1 MLRTWMLT
9 ALALALAIAPAPRG
23 QEVPIPAPPQLGVN
37 SYILI
42 DHATGDTIAES
53 NPDEILEPASLTKL
67 MTAYTVFKALDDGQA
82 SLDDEVRVSE
92 RAWGTEG
99 SRTFIELGTLVSV
112 EDLLQGMIVQS
123 GNDASVALAEHVAGS
138 EEVFADL
145 MNFYADQ
152 LGMESSSFRN
162 STGLPDPDHYMT
174 ARDAATIARAIIAE
188 FPEYYMWYSQREFTY
203 NDIEQFNRNSLLWRD
218 ESVDGLK
225 TGYTEAAGYCLVTS
239 AERSGMRLVSVVM
252 GSHSA
257 EARANDS
264 QALLNYGFRFFETF
278 RLYSEGDEVTSA
290 RVWKGETDT
299 VSLGVA
305 EDYSL
310 TIPKGRYDS
319 LNSDTT
325 LDTELTAPIE
335 AGTTL
340 GTVTI
345 SMNDDELAVLPLV
358 ALTDVGEAGLWQR
371 IKDEISLWFQ

>member
-9 ALALALAIAPAPRG
+9 AFTLAIASSLHG
-23 QEVPIPAPPQLGVN
+23 QEVPIPAPPQLGVK

-42 DHATGDTIAES
+42 DHATGDIVAEN

-67 MTAYTVFKALDDGQA
+67 MTAYTVFKALGDGQINLDDG
-82 SLDDEVRVSE
+82 VRVSE

-99 SRTFIELGTLVSV
+99 SRTFIEVGSTVTV

-174 ARDAATIARAIIAE
+174 ARDAATIARAIITE

-203 NDIEQFNRNSLLWRD
+203 NEIEQLNRNSLLWRD

-252 GSHSA
+252 GSQSA

-264 QALLNYGFRFFETF
+264 QALLNYGFRFFETY
-278 RLYSEGDEVTSA
+278 RLYSGGDEVATA

-299 VSLGVA
+299 VSLGIA
-305 EDYSL
+305 EDHFL

-335 AGTTL
+335 AGSTL

-345 SMNDDELAVLPLV
+345 TMNDEELAVLPLV
-358 ALTDVGEAGLWQR
+358 ALADVGEAGLWKR
-371 IKDEISLWFQ
+371 IKDEIILWFE

>member
-9 ALALALAIAPAPRG
+9 AFTLAIAPVLHG
-23 QEVPIPAPPQLGVN
+23 QEVPIPAPPQLGVK

-42 DHATGDTIAES
+42 DHATGDIVAES

-67 MTAYTVFKALDDGQA
+67 MTAYTVFKALGDGQVN
-82 SLDDEVRVSE
+82 LDDEVRVSE

-99 SRTFIELGTLVSV
+99 SRTFIELGTAVSV

-123 GNDASVALAEHVAGS
+123 GNDASVALAEHVAGT

-174 ARDAATIARAIIAE
+174 ARDAATIARAIITE

-203 NDIEQFNRNSLLWRD
+203 NDIEQPNRNLLLWRD

-225 TGYTEAAGYCLVTS
+225 TGFTEAAGYCLVTS
-239 AERSGMRLVSVVM
+239 AVRAGMRLVSVVM

-264 QALLNYGFRFFETF
+264 QALLNYGFRFFETY
-278 RLYSEGDEVTSA
+278 RLYSEGDEVTTA
-290 RVWKGETDT
+290 RVWKGETET
-299 VSLGVA
+299 VALGVA
-305 EDYSL
+305 QDYFL

-319 LNSDTT
+319 LDSATA

-335 AGTTL
+335 AGMAL

-345 SMNDDELAVLPLV
+345 TMNDEELAVLPLV
-358 ALTDVGEAGLWQR
+358 ALADVGEAGLWKR
-371 IKDEISLWFQ
+371 IKDEFILWFE

>member
-9 ALALALAIAPAPRG
+9 VFTLALAPALHG
-23 QEVPIPAPPQLGVN
+23 QEVPIPAPPQLGVKG
-37 SYILI
+37 YILI
-42 DHATGDTIAES
+42 DHATGDIVAES

-67 MTAYTVFKALDDGQA
+67 MTAYTVFKALEDELI
-82 SLDDEVRVSE
+82 SLDEEVRVSE

-99 SRTFIELGTLVSV
+99 SRTFIEIDTPVSV

-123 GNDASVALAEHVAGS
+123 GNDASVALAEHVAGT

-152 LGMESSSFRN
+152 LGMENSSFRN

-203 NDIEQFNRNSLLWRD
+203 NDIEQFNRNTLLWRD

-264 QALLNYGFRFFETF
+264 QALLNYGFRFFETY
-278 RLYSEGDEVTSA
+278 RLFSDGDEVTTA

-299 VSLGVA
+299 VSLGVS
-305 EDYSL
+305 EDHYL

-319 LNSDTT
+319 LNSETT

-345 SMNDDELAVLPLV
+345 SMNDEELAVLPLV
-358 ALTDVGEAGLWQR
+358 ALADVGEAGLWKR
-371 IKDEISLWFQ
+371 IKDEISLWFE

>member
-9 ALALALAIAPAPRG
+9 VFTLALAPALHG
-23 QEVPIPAPPQLGVN
+23 QEVPIPAPPQLGVKG
-37 SYILI
+37 YILI
-42 DHATGDTIAES
+42 DHATGDIVAES

-67 MTAYTVFKALDDGQA
+67 MTAYTVFKALADELI
-82 SLDDEVRVSE
+82 SLDDLVRVSE

-99 SRTFIELGTLVSV
+99 SRTFIEIDTPVSV

-152 LGMESSSFRN
+152 LGMENSSFRN

-203 NDIEQFNRNSLLWRD
+203 NDIEQFNRNTLLWRD

-264 QALLNYGFRFFETF
+264 QALLNYGFRFFETY
-278 RLYSEGDEVTSA
+278 RLFSDGDEVTTA
-290 RVWKGETDT
+290 RVWKGESDA
-299 VSLGVA
+299 VSLGVSQ
-305 EDYSL
+305 DHYL

-319 LNSDTT
+319 LNSETT
-325 LDTELTAPIE
+325 LDAELTAPIE

-345 SMNDDELAVLPLV
+345 SMNDEELAVLPLV
-358 ALTDVGEAGLWQR
+358 ALADVGEAGLWKR
-371 IKDEISLWFQ
+371 IKDEISLWFE

>member
-9 ALALALAIAPAPRG
+9 AFTLAIAPALQG
-23 QEVPIPAPPQLGVN
+23 QQVPIPAPPQLGVN
-37 SYILI
+37 GYVLI
-42 DHATGDTIAES
+42 DHATGDVIAES
-53 NPDEILEPASLTKL
+53 NPDEILDPASLTKL
-67 MTAYTVFKALDDGQA
+67 MTAYSVFKALEDGLI

-92 RAWGTEG
+92 KAWGTEG
-99 SRTFIELGTLVSV
+99 SRTFIQVGTTVSV

-123 GNDASVALAEHVAGS
+123 GNDASVALAEHVAGT
-138 EEVFADL
+138 EEAFADL
-145 MNFYADQ
+145 MNFYANL
-152 LGMESSSFRN
+152 LGMENSSFRN

-174 ARDAATIARAIIAE
+174 ARDAATIARAIISE
-188 FPEYYMWYSQREFTY
+188 FPEYYAWYSQREFTY

-264 QALLNYGFRFFETF
+264 QALLNYGFRFFETY
-278 RLYSEGDEVTSA
+278 RLYSEGDEVIAA
-290 RVWKGETDT
+290 RVWKGETES
-299 VSLGVA
+299 VPLGVA
-305 EDYSL
+305 EDYFL

-319 LNSDTT
+319 LVSDTT
-325 LDTELTAPIE
+325 VEEGLTAPIE
-335 AGTTL
+335 AGTLL

-345 SMNDDELAVLPLV
+345 SMNGEDLVELPLV
-358 ALTDVGEAGLWQR
+358 ALADVAEAGLWQR
-371 IKDEISLWFQ
+371 IKDGISLWFQ

>member
-9 ALALALAIAPAPRG
+9 AFTLAIAPALQG
-23 QEVPIPAPPQLGVN
+23 QEVPIPAPPQLGVK
-37 SYILI
+37 SYVLI
-42 DHATGDTIAES
+42 DHATGDVIAES
-53 NPDEILEPASLTKL
+53 NPDEILDPASLTKL
-67 MTAYTVFKALDDGQA
+67 MTAYTVFKALSDGQVN
-82 SLDDEVRVSE
+82 LDDEVRVSE

-99 SRTFIELGTLVSV
+99 SRTFIELGTAVSV

-123 GNDASVALAEHVAGS
+123 GNDASVALAEHVAGT

-174 ARDAATIARAIIAE
+174 ARDAATIARAIITE
-188 FPEYYMWYSQREFTY
+188 FPEYYMWYSQRQFTY
-203 NDIEQFNRNSLLWRD
+203 NEIEQFNRNSLLWRD

-252 GSHSA
+252 GSYSA

-264 QALLNYGFRFFETF
+264 QALLNYGFRFFETY
-278 RLYSEGDEVTSA
+278 RLYSGGDEVTTA

-299 VSLGVA
+299 VALGVA
-305 EDYSL
+305 EDHFL

-319 LNSDTT
+319 LNSETI

-335 AGTTL
+335 AGATL

-345 SMNDDELAVLPLV
+345 SMNDEELAALPLV
-358 ALTDVGEAGLWQR
+358 ALTDVGEAGLWKR
-371 IKDEISLWFQ
+371 IKDEISLWFE

>member
-9 ALALALAIAPAPRG
+9 AFALAITPALQG
-23 QEVPIPAPPQLGVN
+23 QEVPIPAPPQLGVKG
-37 SYILI
+37 YILI
-42 DHATGDTIAES
+42 DHATGDVITES
-53 NPDEILEPASLTKL
+53 NPDEILDPASLTKL
-67 MTAYTVFKALDDGQA
+67 MTAYTVFKALEDELI
-82 SLDDEVRVSE
+82 SLDDQVRVSE
-92 RAWGTEG
+92 KAWATEG
-99 SRTFIELGTLVSV
+99 SRTFIQVGTTVSV

-123 GNDASVALAEHVAGS
+123 GNDASVALAEHVAGT

-174 ARDAATIARAIIAE
+174 ARDAAAIARAIIAE
-188 FPEYYMWYSQREFTY
+188 FPEYYMWYSQRQFTY
-203 NDIEQFNRNSLLWRD
+203 NEIEQFNRNSLLWRD

-252 GSHSA
+252 GSYSA

-264 QALLNYGFRFFETF
+264 QALLNYGFRFFETY
-278 RLYSEGDEVTSA
+278 RLYSGGDEVTNA
-290 RVWKGETDT
+290 RVWKGESDT
-299 VSLGVA
+299 VALGVA
-305 EDYSL
+305 EDHFL

-319 LNSDTT
+319 LNSETT

-335 AGTTL
+335 AGATL

-345 SMNDDELAVLPLV
+345 SMNDEELAVLPLV
-358 ALTDVGEAGLWQR
+358 ALTDVGEAGLWDR
-371 IKDEISLWFQ
+371 IKDEISLWFE

>member
-9 ALALALAIAPAPRG
+9 VFTLALAPALHG
-23 QEVPIPAPPQLGVN
+23 QEVPIPAPPQLGVKG
-37 SYILI
+37 YILI
-42 DHATGDTIAES
+42 DHATGDIVAES

-67 MTAYTVFKALDDGQA
+67 MTAYTVFKALADELI
-82 SLDDEVRVSE
+82 SLDDLVRVSE

-99 SRTFIELGTLVSV
+99 SRTFIEIDTPVSV

-123 GNDASVALAEHVAGS
+123 GNDASVALAEHVAGT

-152 LGMESSSFRN
+152 LGMENSSFRN

-174 ARDAATIARAIIAE
+174 ARDAATIARAIITE

-203 NDIEQFNRNSLLWRD
+203 NDIEQFNRNTLLWRD

-264 QALLNYGFRFFETF
+264 HALLNYGFRFFETY
-278 RLYSEGDEVTSA
+278 RLFSDGDEVTTA
-290 RVWKGETDT
+290 RVWKGESDA
-299 VSLGVA
+299 VSLGVSQ
-305 EDYSL
+305 DHYL

-319 LNSDTT
+319 LNSETT
-325 LDTELTAPIE
+325 LDAELTAPIE

-345 SMNDDELAVLPLV
+345 SMNDEELAVLPLV
-358 ALTDVGEAGLWQR
+358 ALADVGEAGLWKR
-371 IKDEISLWFQ
+371 IKDEISLWFE

>member
-1 MLRTWMLT
+1 MLRIWMLT
-9 ALALALAIAPAPRG
+9 AVTLALAPALHG
-23 QEVPIPAPPQLGVN
+23 QEVPIPAPPQLGVKV
-37 SYILI
+37 YILI
-42 DHATGDTIAES
+42 EHDTGDIVAES

-67 MTAYTVFKALDDGQA
+67 MTAYTVFKALADELI
-82 SLDDEVRVSE
+82 SLDDLVRVSE
-92 RAWGTEG
+92 RAWGMEG
-99 SRTFIELGTLVSV
+99 SRTFIEIDTPVSV

-123 GNDASVALAEHVAGS
+123 GNDASVALAEHVAGT

-152 LGMESSSFRN
+152 LGMENSSFRN

-203 NDIEQFNRNSLLWRD
+203 NDIEQFNRNTLLWRD

-264 QALLNYGFRFFETF
+264 QALLNYGFRFFETY
-278 RLYSEGDEVTSA
+278 RLFSDGDEVTTA
-290 RVWKGETDT
+290 RVWKGETDS

-305 EDYSL
+305 QDHFL

-319 LNSDTT
+319 LNSETT

-345 SMNDDELAVLPLV
+345 SMNDEELVQLPLV
-358 ALTDVGEAGLWQR
+358 ALTDVSEAGLWQR

>member
-1 MLRTWMLT
+1 MLRTWLLT
-9 ALALALAIAPAPRG
+9 TFSLAIAPALHG
-23 QEVPIPAPPQLGVN
+23 QEVPIPAPPQLGVK

-42 DHATGDTIAES
+42 DHATGDVIAED

-67 MTAYTVFKALDDGQA
+67 MTAYTTFKALKDGQI

-92 RAWGTEG
+92 KAWGTEG
-99 SRTFIELGTLVSV
+99 SRTFIDVGSQVSV

-138 EEVFADL
+138 EDTFAQQ
-145 MNFYADQ
+145 MNHYAGL
-152 LGMESSSFRN
+152 LGMASSSFRN

-174 ARDAATIARAIIAE
+174 ARDAAAVARAIIAE
-188 FPEYYMWYSQREFTY
+188 FPEYYGWYSQREFTY

-218 ESVDGLK
+218 PSVDGLK

-239 AERSGMRLVSVVM
+239 AERSDMRLVSVVM

-264 QALLNYGFRFFETF
+264 QALLNYGFRFFETYK
-278 RLYSEGDEVTSA
+278 LYSDGDEVTTA

-299 VSLGVA
+299 LSLGVA
-305 EDYSL
+305 KDYFL

-319 LNSDTT
+319 LNADTT
-325 LDTELTAPIE
+325 VDAELTAPIE

-345 SMNDDELAVLPLV
+345 SMNDEALAVLPLV

-371 IKDEISLWFQ
+371 IKDEISLWFE

>member
-9 ALALALAIAPAPRG
+9 VFALALAPALHG
-23 QEVPIPAPPQLGVN
+23 QEVPIPAPPQLGVKG
-37 SYILI
+37 YILI
-42 DHATGDTIAES
+42 DHATGDIVAES

-67 MTAYTVFKALDDGQA
+67 MTAYTVFKALEDELI
-82 SLDDEVRVSE
+82 SLDEEVRVSE

-99 SRTFIELGTLVSV
+99 SRTFIEIDTPVSV

-123 GNDASVALAEHVAGS
+123 GNDASVALAEHVAGT

-152 LGMESSSFRN
+152 LGMENSSFRN

-203 NDIEQFNRNSLLWRD
+203 NDIEQFNRNTLLWRD

-264 QALLNYGFRFFETF
+264 QALLNYGFRFFETY
-278 RLYSEGDEVTSA
+278 RLFSDGDEVTTA

-299 VSLGVA
+299 VSLGVS
-305 EDYSL
+305 EDHYL

-319 LNSDTT
+319 LNSETT

-345 SMNDDELAVLPLV
+345 SMNDEELAVLPLV
-358 ALTDVGEAGLWQR
+358 ALADVGEAGLWKR
-371 IKDEISLWFQ
+371 IKDEISLWFE

>member
-9 ALALALAIAPAPRG
+9 AFALAITPALQG
-23 QEVPIPAPPQLGVN
+23 QEVPIPAPPQLGVKG
-37 SYILI
+37 YILI
-42 DHATGDTIAES
+42 DHATGDVIAES
-53 NPDEILEPASLTKL
+53 NPDEILDPASLTKL
-67 MTAYTVFKALDDGQA
+67 MTAYTVFKALEDELI
-82 SLDDEVRVSE
+82 SLDDQVRVSE
-92 RAWGTEG
+92 KAWATEG
-99 SRTFIELGTLVSV
+99 SRTFIQVGTTVSV

-123 GNDASVALAEHVAGS
+123 GNDASVALAEHVAGT

-174 ARDAATIARAIIAE
+174 ARDAAAIARAIIAE
-188 FPEYYMWYSQREFTY
+188 FPEYYMWYSQRQFTY
-203 NDIEQFNRNSLLWRD
+203 NEIEQFNRNSLLWRD

-252 GSHSA
+252 GSYSA

-264 QALLNYGFRFFETF
+264 QALLNYGFRFFETY
-278 RLYSEGDEVTSA
+278 RLYSGGDEVTNA
-290 RVWKGETDT
+290 RVWKGESDT
-299 VSLGVA
+299 VALGVA
-305 EDYSL
+305 EDHFL

-319 LNSDTT
+319 LNSETT

-335 AGTTL
+335 AGATL

-345 SMNDDELAVLPLV
+345 SMNDEELAVLPLV
-358 ALTDVGEAGLWQR
+358 ALTDVGEAGLWDR
-371 IKDEISLWFQ
+371 IKDEISLWFE

>member
-9 ALALALAIAPAPRG
+9 ALALAIAPAPRG

>member
-9 ALALALAIAPAPRG
+9 AFTLAFAPSLHG
-23 QEVPIPAPPQLGVN
+23 QEVPIPAPPQLGVK

-53 NPDEILEPASLTKL
+53 NPDEILDPASLTKL
-67 MTAYTVFKALDDGQA
+67 MTAYTAFKALDDGQVN
-82 SLDDEVRVSE
+82 LDDEVRVSE

-99 SRTFIELGTLVSV
+99 SRTFIELGTAVSV

-145 MNFYADQ
+145 MNFYANQ

-174 ARDAATIARAIIAE
+174 ARDAATIARAIITE

-203 NDIEQFNRNSLLWRD
+203 NDIEQPNRNLLLWRD

-264 QALLNYGFRFFETF
+264 QALLNYGFRFFETY
-278 RLYSEGDEVTSA
+278 RLYSEGDEVTTA

-299 VSLGVA
+299 LSLGVA
-305 EDYSL
+305 EDYFL

-325 LDTELTAPIE
+325 LDPELTAPVE
-335 AGTTL
+335 AGATL

-345 SMNDDELAVLPLV
+345 SMNDEELAVLPLV
-358 ALTDVGEAGLWQR
+358 ALAGVEEAGLWKR
-371 IKDEISLWFQ
+371 FKDEISLWFE

>member
-9 ALALALAIAPAPRG
+9 AFTLAIAPALQG
-23 QEVPIPAPPQLGVN
+23 QQVPIPAPPQLGVK

-42 DHATGDTIAES
+42 DHATGDIIADS

-67 MTAYTVFKALDDGQA
+67 MTAYAVFKALEDGLI
-82 SLDDEVRVSE
+82 SLDDEARISE

-99 SRTFIELGTLVSV
+99 SRTFVDVGSDVSV

-138 EEVFADL
+138 EGSFADL
-145 MNFYADQ
+145 MNFYAEQ
-152 LGMESSSFRN
+152 LGMENSSFRN

-174 ARDAATIARAIIAE
+174 ARDASAVARAIITE
-188 FPEYYMWYSQREFTY
+188 FPEYYAWYSQREFTY
-203 NDIEQFNRNSLLWRD
+203 NEIEQFNRNTLLWRD

-264 QALLNYGFRFFETF
+264 QALLNYGFRFFETY
-278 RLYSEGDEVTSA
+278 RLYSEGDEVTAA
-290 RVWKGETDT
+290 RVWKGETES

-305 EDYSL
+305 EDYFL

-319 LNSDTT
+319 LVSDTT
-325 LDTELTAPIE
+325 VEEDLTAPIE
-335 AGTTL
+335 AGTLL
-340 GTVTI
+340 GSVTI
-345 SMNDDELAVLPLV
+345 SMNDEELVELPLV
-358 ALTDVGEAGLWQR
+358 ALADVAEAGLWQR
-371 IKDEISLWFQ
+371 IKDEISLWFH

>member
-9 ALALALAIAPAPRG
+9 AFTLAIAPVLHG
-23 QEVPIPAPPQLGVN
+23 QEVPIPAPPQLGVK

-42 DHATGDTIAES
+42 DHATGDIVAES

-67 MTAYTVFKALDDGQA
+67 MTAYTVFKALGDGQVN
-82 SLDDEVRVSE
+82 LDDEVRVSE

-99 SRTFIELGTLVSV
+99 SRTFIELGTAVSV

-123 GNDASVALAEHVAGS
+123 GNDASVALAEHVAGT

-174 ARDAATIARAIIAE
+174 ARDAATIARAIITE

-203 NDIEQFNRNSLLWRD
+203 NDIEQPNRNLLLWRD

-239 AERSGMRLVSVVM
+239 AERAGMRLVSVVM

-264 QALLNYGFRFFETF
+264 QALLNYGFRFFETY
-278 RLYSEGDEVTSA
+278 RLYSEGDEVTTA
-290 RVWKGETDT
+290 RVWKGETET
-299 VSLGVA
+299 VALGVA
-305 EDYSL
+305 QDYFL

-319 LNSDTT
+319 LDSATA
-325 LDTELTAPIE
+325 LDNELTAPIE
-335 AGTTL
+335 AGAAL

-345 SMNDDELAVLPLV
+345 TMNDEELAVLPLV
-358 ALTDVGEAGLWQR
+358 ALTDVGEAGLWKR
-371 IKDEISLWFQ
+371 IKDEFILWFE

>member
-9 ALALALAIAPAPRG
+9 AFTLALAPALHG
-23 QEVPIPAPPQLGVN
+23 QEVPIPAPPQLGVKG
-37 SYILI
+37 YILI
-42 DHATGDTIAES
+42 DHATGDIVAES

-67 MTAYTVFKALDDGQA
+67 MTAYTVFKALEDGLIG
-82 SLDDEVRVSE
+82 LDDQVHVSE

-99 SRTFIELGTLVSV
+99 SRTFIQEGTTVSV

-123 GNDASVALAEHVAGS
+123 GNDASVALAEHVAGT
-138 EEVFADL
+138 EESFADL
-145 MNFYADQ
+145 MNFFAEQ

-162 STGLPDPDHYMT
+162 STGLPDPDHHMT
-174 ARDAATIARAIIAE
+174 ARDAATIARAIITE
-188 FPEYYMWYSQREFTY
+188 FPEYYGWYSQREFTY
-203 NDIEQFNRNSLLWRD
+203 NDIEQFNRNTLLWRD

-264 QALLNYGFRFFETF
+264 QALLNYGFRFFETY
-278 RLYSEGDEVTSA
+278 RLFSSGDEVTTA
-290 RVWKGETDT
+290 RVWKGEADS
-299 VSLGVA
+299 VALGVA
-305 EDYSL
+305 EDHFL

-319 LNSDTT
+319 LNSETT

-335 AGTTL
+335 AGATL

-345 SMNDDELAVLPLV
+345 SMNDEELAVLPLV
-358 ALTDVGEAGLWQR
+358 ALADVGEAGLWQR
-371 IKDEISLWFQ
+371 IKDEISLWFE

>member
-9 ALALALAIAPAPRG
+9 SFALAFAPALQG
-23 QEVPIPAPPQLGVN
+23 QEVPIPAPPQLGVKG
-37 SYILI
+37 YILI
-42 DHATGDTIAES
+42 DHATGDVIAEN

-67 MTAYTVFKALDDGQA
+67 MTAYTVFKALGDELI
-82 SLDDEVRVSE
+82 SLDDPVRVSE

-99 SRTFIELGTLVSV
+99 SRTFIQVGTTVSV

-123 GNDASVALAEHVAGS
+123 GNDASVALAEHVAGT

-145 MNFYADQ
+145 MNFYANQ

-174 ARDAATIARAIIAE
+174 ARDAATIARAIITE
-188 FPEYYMWYSQREFTY
+188 FPEYYMWYSQRQFTY
-203 NDIEQFNRNSLLWRD
+203 NEIEQFNRNSLLWRD

-252 GSHSA
+252 GSYSA

-264 QALLNYGFRFFETF
+264 QALLNYGFRFFETY
-278 RLYSEGDEVTSA
+278 RLYSGGDEVTTA
-290 RVWKGETDT
+290 RVWKGDTDT
-299 VSLGVA
+299 VALGVA
-305 EDYSL
+305 QDHYL

-319 LNSDTT
+319 LNSETA
-325 LDTELTAPIE
+325 LDTQLTAPIE
-335 AGTTL
+335 AGATL

-345 SMNDDELAVLPLV
+345 SMNDEELAVLPLV
-358 ALTDVGEAGLWQR
+358 ALADAGEAGLWDR
-371 IKDEISLWFQ
+371 IKDEISLWFE

>member
-9 ALALALAIAPAPRG
+9 ALALAIAPALQG
-23 QEVPIPAPPQLGVN
+23 QEVPIPAPPQLGVKG
-37 SYILI
+37 YILI
-42 DHATGDTIAES
+42 DHATGDVIAES

-67 MTAYTVFKALDDGQA
+67 MTAYTVFKALGDGQVN
-82 SLDDEVRVSE
+82 LDDEVRVSE

-99 SRTFIELGTLVSV
+99 SRTFIELGTAVSV

-123 GNDASVALAEHVAGS
+123 GNDASVALAEHVAGT
-138 EEVFADL
+138 EAVFADL

-174 ARDAATIARAIIAE
+174 ARDAATIARAIITE
-188 FPEYYMWYSQREFTY
+188 FPEYYMWYSQRQFTY
-203 NDIEQFNRNSLLWRD
+203 NEIEQFNRNSLLWRD

-252 GSHSA
+252 GSYSA

-264 QALLNYGFRFFETF
+264 QALLNYGFRFFETY
-278 RLYSEGDEVTSA
+278 RLYSGGDEVTTA
-290 RVWKGETDT
+290 RVWKGESDS
-299 VSLGVA
+299 VALGVA
-305 EDYSL
+305 EDHFL

-319 LNSDTT
+319 LNSETT

-335 AGTTL
+335 AGATL

-345 SMNDDELAVLPLV
+345 SMNDEELAVLPLV
-358 ALTDVGEAGLWQR
+358 ALTDVGEAGLWER
-371 IKDEISLWFQ
+371 IKDEISLWFE